1 LDNKGKWK
9 MKKINY
15 KEIIY
20 PKIGT
25 VYYSI
30 GHVVWGRTWGNTIA
44 DKANFDSGNY
54 FPTQEEADSEFEWRI
69 LNTQILNT
77 IALLNKEDNDWVADW
92 TNNDQEKYCFFWNGI
107 DDTFNFTSHYIRFYY
122 INNGYVSRHA
132 GERLLT
138 LYTKEEFKFWLTK
151 ENDNETT

>member
-1 LDNKGKWK
+1 
-9 MKKINY
+9 MKKTNY
-15 KEIIY
+15 KELDY
-20 PKIGT
+20 PEQYT
-25 VYYSI
+25 VYWYIEPSI
-30 GHVVWGRTWGNTIA
+30 GNSYWINSSLDKTRFNT
-44 DKANFDSGNY
+44 GNY
-54 FPTQEEADSEFEWRI
+54 FATKQEADSEFEWRI